1 LSQYRVL
8 TRSSATT
15 KIILGLTPSVFA
27 GEPKIAV
34 TRKTIG
40 STTMLVDP
48 KPITV
53 GQRLGVIQCAG
64 PYLLTTAVAHYIGA
78 SVFLSS
84 SFVSEISNVSE
95 SSACI
100 FYMYLLL
107 FIIST
112 IVR

>member
-1 LSQYRVL
+1 MEVQAKNYPNRVL

-15 KIILGLTPSVFA
+15 KIILGLIPSVLA
-27 GEPKIAV
+27 GKPNIAV

-64 PYLLTTAVAHYIGA
+64 PYLLTTAEAHYR
-78 SVFLSS
+78 SEC
-84 SFVSEISNVSE
+84 VS
-95 SSACI
+95 
-100 FYMYLLL
+100 LLL
-107 FIIST
+107 FCQ
-112 IVR
+112 